1 MEVVRYVSPAPEEHG
16 HWVQPEGEVPR
27 LTRCYVQKAEMVP
40 NEGTWIALEKET
52 VDELSKRRRIREKSS
67 IRLLKSEEMSSSQDP
82 EELKAE
88 GIEERSQRNDGR
100 ERRPTCLRLRLK

>member
-67 IRLLKSEEMSSSQDP
+67 IPPAIFLYFD
-82 EELKAE
+82 
-88 GIEERSQRNDGR
+88 
-100 ERRPTCLRLRLK
+100 RPLSDNF

>member
-1 MEVVRYVSPAPEEHG
+1 MSDVAHGDRVSLSPPWKPSRSVKYLFPASEEHG

-67 IRLLKSEEMSSSQDP
+67 IPPAIFLYFD
-82 EELKAE
+82 
-88 GIEERSQRNDGR
+88 
-100 ERRPTCLRLRLK
+100 RPLSDNF

>member
-1 MEVVRYVSPAPEEHG
+1 MEVVRYVSPAPKEHG
-16 HWVQPEGEVPR
+16 HCVQPEGEVPR

-67 IRLLKSEEMSSSQDP
+67 IPPAIFYIL
-82 EELKAE
+82 
-88 GIEERSQRNDGR
+88 IGR
-100 ERRPTCLRLRLK
+100 FRIIFDVDNPIRKQN

>member
-52 VDELSKRRRIREKSS
+52 VY
-67 IRLLKSEEMSSSQDP
+67 
-82 EELKAE
+82 
-88 GIEERSQRNDGR
+88 
-100 ERRPTCLRLRLK
+100 